1 MGDTVLLTDHKPLL
15 GLLSEE
21 KAMLSLVAAQIQK
34 WAITLSVFI
43 YSLKYRTGSQNIVM
57 PIFLVATH

>member
-1 MGDTVLLTDHKPLL
+1 MGDTVLLIDHKPLL

-21 KAMLSLVAAQIQK
+21 KATLSLVAAQIQK